1 MQDHG
6 KSDVPTISIGL
17 VGTGFMGQ
25 GHAVAYKK
33 VPLIFGSLPA
43 RPNLAVV
50 ADVSESLAQ
59 AAARRFGFDR
69 WVVGWE
75 ELVADEAVDLVDIT
89 APNHLHKAIAL
100 AAAEAGKDIYCEK
113 PLALT
118 AADARDMYEAAKRAD
133 VRTMV
138 GFNYLKNPVSLLAK
152 EMIDSGEL
160 GDIYHFRG
168 WFHQDVLADPAAPF
182 SWRFERKRAGSGALG
197 DLGAHIIAFAR
208 FLVGDFRRVCGLTR
222 TFIHERPVAEGAF
235 GYTSRATA
243 DGPQKR
249 VENEDAAHFLIEFTN
264 GATGTIETSRIAQGR
279 KVYLAYEVN
288 GSKGSL
294 YFVHERMNELNLYL
308 ASDPP
313 GQRGFKTII
322 VGPDHPYYGA
332 FWPVAGAGLG
342 FEDMKVIEVYE
353 LLAGLGSGAPL
364 YPDFYVGWQVSRVV
378 DAVLLSAREGRWVDL
393 DEIA

>member
-1 MQDHG
+1 
-6 KSDVPTISIGL
+6 
-17 VGTGFMGQ
+17 MGQ

-33 VPLIFGSLPA
+33 VSLVFDKLPA

-59 AAARRFGFDR
+59 AAAQRFGFDR

-75 ELVADEAVDLVDIT
+75 AVVADETIDVVDIT
-89 APNHLHKAIAL
+89 APNHLHKEIAV
-100 AAAEAGKDIYCEK
+100 AAAEAGKAIYCEK
-113 PLALT
+113 PLAPT
-118 AADARDMYEAAKRAD
+118 AADANDMYEATERAG
-133 VRTMV
+133 VQTMV
-138 GFNYLKNPVSLLAK
+138 GFNYLKNPASLLAK
-152 EMIDSGEL
+152 EMIESGEL

-168 WFHQDVLADPAAPF
+168 WFHQDVLADPTAPF
-182 SWRFERKRAGSGALG
+182 SWRFERKVAGSGALG
-197 DLGAHIIAFAR
+197 DLGAHVIEFAR
-208 FLVGDFRRVCGLTR
+208 FLIGDFARVCGLTR
-222 TFIHERPVAEGAF
+222 TFIEERPVAEGVY
-235 GYTSRATA
+235 GYTSRAAA
-243 DGPQKR
+243 DGPKKR
-249 VENEDAAHFLIEFTN
+249 VENEDAAHFLIEFAN

-288 GSKGSL
+288 GSMGSL
-294 YFVHERMNELNLYL
+294 YFVHERMNELKVYR

-353 LLAGLGSGAPL
+353 LLEGLGSGTPL
-364 YPDFYVGWQVSRVV
+364 YPDFYAGWQVSRVI